1 MWAFRN
7 DLKIKFK
14 KKQRERDRERE
25 RERERRC
32 YRSELGS
39 HCLLQNQASSPLSQD
54 CICMYM
60 QFNNDDCV

>member
-1 MWAFRN
+1 MLTVTNLNVGVQERPSN
-7 DLKIKFK
+7 KKIKTK
-14 KKQRERDRERE
+14 
-25 RERERRC
+25 RERRC